1 MVFGWSLDATSWT
14 NGTHTFTIKVV
25 DSTGKESSVVSRS
38 VTVSIAIPTTS
49 FTTPTAG
56 QTLSGPFNLI
66 ATGAVATGS
75 TAVIKQ
81 VCLTLDGAPIGE
93 GAFRFGLGVT
103 DNWVLGNSYY
113 SSTSGCWNTYNQQGS
128 MVFGWSLDAGTFAN
142 GSHTF
147 TIKVIDSTGKESSVV
162 SRSVTVNNPPPT
174 LTIVTPSSGTKI
186 AGKVTVEIKM
196 ESLIGDLTVGI
207 TGGVASLVSNS
218 YISTTTSSA
227 AGVPMG
233 SQLWSAGTATS
244 LKWSLDTTK
253 LTPGL
258 TSFTVTA
265 IDRANQVVTKSFA
278 LDIQSSKPN
287 VSILSPTLNQVL
299 KGKVTF
305 KAFFGSSA
313 LAQRTIKNIGISESG
328 AKNQFNGSGSY
339 SRLPSNKYQS
349 FSVPGSATVFEGSWT
364 IEYSSSSIGPKE
376 VWFAVEDSEGDIT
389 ETKVTF
395 TVAKA
400 EPVVQVLTPS
410 QGQVINGLISL
421 KVNAT
426 GDPATS
432 GKITKIAI
440 SNQKFT
446 PQFAAAITSCNVD
459 STYKCWSVQ
468 DNKSFEWTS
477 EPGAFKDGPLTL
489 TIIAFDDSGNQGLAK
504 TSVTISAIA
513 PTVSITS
520 PTKTIVSREQ
530 FTLSASAI
538 PNVGS
543 GAEII
548 GVAISD
554 RRAVAQFPGTVTNS
568 GNIEIPSTAAIWKVS
583 NIKELS
589 WRIDPSSMVEGDN
602 IINVFAY
609 DSNGKLGQTS
619 IVIHVAPE
627 AKWELTTQGAAVL
640 GKSVS
645 IIVSMTTK
653 TPFKL
658 DPPIVATLQTA
669 PTSGGPWTDTGNLT
683 FDASG
688 KATGRILVTEKLYV
702 RVNHPLLDAIQTG
715 VSEPLRIVNVPDP
728 IREGSK
734 SGTGAKNPD
743 QSIPN
748 VVCTAS
754 TTAKVKQKV
763 SIVCSAQDVQD
774 VSQPVQ
780 IKAQTSST
788 SLKKVGTARISGA
801 KITGT
806 FTATAKGT
814 YTVFLFGS
822 GSGFVP
828 WTSKPLKIKVS

>member
-1 MVFGWSLDATSWT
+1 MYTTSYSY
-14 NGTHTFTIKVV
+14 G
-25 DSTGKESSVVSRS
+25 RS
-38 VTVSIAIPTTS
+38 VA
-49 FTTPTAG
+49 
-56 QTLSGPFNLI
+56 
-66 ATGAVATGS
+66 
-75 TAVIKQ
+75 
-81 VCLTLDGAPIGE
+81 
-93 GAFRFGLGVT
+93 
-103 DNWVLGNSYY
+103 
-113 SSTSGCWNTYNQQGS
+113 GCWNTYNQYGS
-128 MVFGWSLDAGTFAN
+128 MVFGWSLDAGTFSN
-142 GSHTF
+142 GTHTF
-147 TIKVIDSTGKESSVV
+147 TIKVIDSTNKESIVV

-174 LTIVTPSSGTKI
+174 LTIVTPISGTKI
-186 AGKVTVEIKM
+186 AGKVTVEINM
-196 ESLIGDLTVGI
+196 ASSIGDLTVGI

-305 KAFFGSSA
+305 KAFFGSSV

-328 AKNQFNGSGSY
+328 AKNLFNGSGSY
-339 SRLPSNKYQS
+339 SRLPNKYQS
-349 FSVPGSATVFEGSWT
+349 FSVPGSLALFEGSWT
-364 IEYSSSSIGPKE
+364 IEYSSSSIGSKE

-543 GAEII
+543 GAEIV

-554 RRAVAQFPGTVTNS
+554 RRAVAQFPGTVTDS

-627 AKWELTTQGAAVL
+627 AKWELTAQGAAVL

-702 RVNHPLLDAIQTG
+702 RVNHPLLDAIQAG

-728 IREGSK
+728 IREGAK
-734 SGTGAKNPD
+734 SGGGAKNPD
-743 QSIPN
+743 GSIPK

-814 YTVFLFGS
+814 YTVFLVGS